1 MPKLKVK
8 KAARAKRRL
17 ILITLAAI
25 LVVAFGAVTVISR
38 HQSEKSTV
46 SAADYVR
53 VSKQRDSSNFVTVK
67 VAGREVQV
75 NPQTGQIKPLSPQ
88 EAQQL
93 AEGLRVMLNR
103 SSEGLDQVRHAD
115 GSVTVDLQGRFQNVT
130 VARVNDDGSVTR
142 SCIDNPEAAA
152 DFFRLDPQLL
162 GVESPANQPEKPAQ
176 RNPIR

>member
-25 LVVAFGAVTVISR
+25 LVVAFAAVTVISR
-38 HQSEKSTV
+38 HKSEKSTV
-46 SAADYVR
+46 STAVE
-53 VSKQRDSSNFVTVK
+53 VSKQRSAANFVTIK